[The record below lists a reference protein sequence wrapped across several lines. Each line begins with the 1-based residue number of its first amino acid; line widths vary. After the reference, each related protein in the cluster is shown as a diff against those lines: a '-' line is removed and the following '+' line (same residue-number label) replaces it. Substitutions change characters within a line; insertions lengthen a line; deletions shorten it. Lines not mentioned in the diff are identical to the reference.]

1 VSVYSLS
8 LSSGTTTTASPAFDL
23 QGEGASPKILEVSV
37 TCGSAAAG
45 AAFGLGRAGN
55 GSSPIQLAP
64 IYLLSE
70 ADTSSSL
77 TTSCATAWTVAPTI
91 PAQMFRRNVSNAT
104 VGGGVIWTFPRG
116 LRVENGTSMVLWN
129 ILTNSPLFFATWII
143 DD

>member
-55 GSSPIQLAP
+55 G
-64 IYLLSE
+64 
-70 ADTSSSL
+70 
-77 TTSCATAWTVAPTI
+77 
-91 PAQMFRRNVSNAT
+91 
-104 VGGGVIWTFPRG
+104 VIWTFPRG